1 MAFGTLEM
9 DLDGLISF
17 LLACTSCT
25 TTRFHLQIDLVL
37 FQITYVSRTTQRK

>member
-17 LLACTSCT
+17 LSTCTSCT
-25 TTRFHLQIDLVL
+25 MTRFHLQIDLVIPSNNIC
-37 FQITYVSRTTQRK
+37 F